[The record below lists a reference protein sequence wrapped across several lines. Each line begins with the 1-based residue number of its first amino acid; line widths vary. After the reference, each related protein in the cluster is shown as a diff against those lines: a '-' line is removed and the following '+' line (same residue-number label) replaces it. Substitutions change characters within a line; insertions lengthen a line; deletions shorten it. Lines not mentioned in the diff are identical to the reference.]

1 LDRGT
6 TGILEEVREED
17 NECRH
22 CDVRHRNGDCRL
34 PNMDGLSLEERGEAE
49 EEDGDEGML
58 TDSDT
63 GTDTDT
69 NTDTDTDTDTG
80 IEGEE

>member
-1 LDRGT
+1 
-6 TGILEEVREED
+6 
-17 NECRH
+17 
-22 CDVRHRNGDCRL
+22 
-34 PNMDGLSLEERGEAE
+34 MDGLSLEERGEAK

-69 NTDTDTDTDTG
+69 NTDTDTDTDTDTG
-80 IEGEE
+80 IEEEE